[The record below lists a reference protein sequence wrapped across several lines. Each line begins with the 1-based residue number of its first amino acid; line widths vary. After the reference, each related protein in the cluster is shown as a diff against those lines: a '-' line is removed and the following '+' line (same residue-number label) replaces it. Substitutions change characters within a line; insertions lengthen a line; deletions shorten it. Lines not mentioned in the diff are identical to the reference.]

1 MKRRNFLVNVQSDE
15 KALFCCSTLRNYV
28 ATGGGASLPLANSY
42 ALLAMRDS
50 SGAAGI
56 AFVGTS
62 CSSSRGLRTS
72 INEYYGDIPTAEVF
86 DTHRRFL
93 IG

>member
-1 MKRRNFLVNVQSDE
+1 MSDD
-15 KALFCCSTLRNYV
+15 YD
-28 ATGGGASLPLANSY
+28 GGGVSLPLANSY

-56 AFVGTS
+56 AFVGTA

-86 DTHRRFL
+86 ATQERFL

>member
-1 MKRRNFLVNVQSDE
+1 MAN
-15 KALFCCSTLRNYV
+15 
-28 ATGGGASLPLANSY
+28 GGGASLPLANSY
-42 ALLAMRDS
+42 ALLAMKDS

-86 DTHRRFL
+86 ATQKGF
-93 IG
+93 